1 MKVVS
6 RVLFDSSKLNGR
18 TFDLS
23 TSNCSEG
30 ASMKTAKAILVV
42 GVLLFGAA
50 DLIASAPVGLYG
62 IIEKVIFEPSE
73 QAPERIQIWGVFAVV
88 DGGLSR
94 PGATSK
100 PLRGYLYFR
109 LPDGSARSTARTEW
123 MDLKT
128 VAGTGK
134 AIGFGNWGFVGR
146 VQDFDYS
153 RPNDSS
159 GIPYFLELYPGGGRQ
174 TDVRV
179 RRDYDA
185 SASPAVYSTNTGI
198 VKLTNQGSHAD
209 IVKQLREA
217 LKGQ

>member
-1 MKVVS
+1 MEERLILVRPIRGKVGV
-6 RVLFDSSKLNGR
+6 
-18 TFDLS
+18 
-23 TSNCSEG
+23 
-30 ASMKTAKAILVV
+30 SMKAAKAVLV
-42 GVLLFGAA
+42 GVLLFAAA
-50 DLIASAPVGLYG
+50 DLIASGPVGFYG
-62 IIEKVIFEPSE
+62 IIEKVVFEPSE
-73 QAPERIQIWGVFAVV
+73 KAPERIQIWGAFAVV
-88 DGGLSR
+88 DGGPAR

-100 PLRGYLYFR
+100 PLRGYLYFK
-109 LPDGSARSTARTEW
+109 LPDGSDRAAARTEW
-123 MDLKT
+123 MDLKS
-128 VAGTGK
+128 VAGTGQ
-134 AIGFGNWGFVGR
+134 AIGFGNWGFVGS
-146 VQDFDYS
+146 VQDFGARS
-153 RPNDSS
+153 SSS

>member
-73 QAPERIQIWGVFAVV
+73 QAPERIQIWGAFAVV
-88 DGGLSR
+88 DGGLTR

-100 PLRGYLYFR
+100 PLRGYLYFK
-109 LPDGSARSTARTEW
+109 LPDGSAQEQAAAKTEW
-123 MDLKT
+123 TDLKT
-128 VAGTGK
+128 VAGTGQGHWFWK
-134 AIGFGNWGFVGR
+134 LGFRGQSSRLWLATQQQFGYPLFFGELAADGR
-146 VQDFDYS
+146 
-153 RPNDSS
+153 
-159 GIPYFLELYPGGGRQ
+159 
-174 TDVRV
+174 
-179 RRDYDA
+179 A
-185 SASPAVYSTNTGI
+185 S
-198 VKLTNQGSHAD
+198 
-209 IVKQLREA
+209 EA
-217 LKGQ
+217 GL

>member
-1 MKVVS
+1 MEERLTSVRLIARKV
-6 RVLFDSSKLNGR
+6 
-18 TFDLS
+18 
-23 TSNCSEG
+23 G
-30 ASMKTAKAILVV
+30 ASMKTARAILVV
-42 GVLLFGAA
+42 GVLLFVAA
-50 DLIASAPVGLYG
+50 DLIASGPVGIYA

-73 QAPERIQIWGVFAVV
+73 QAPERIQIWGAFAVV
-88 DGGLSR
+88 EGGLAR

-100 PLRGYLYFR
+100 PLRGYLYFK
-109 LPDGSARSTARTEW
+109 LPDGSAQAAAKTEW
-123 MDLKT
+123 TDLKT
-128 VAGTGK
+128 VAGTGQ

-146 VQDFDYS
+146 VQDFGS
-153 RPNDSS
+153 RPNSSS

-209 IVKQLREA
+209 IVRQLREA
-217 LKGQ
+217 LKAR